1 MRRLILPALLGM
13 LPGALTAQVASVTV
27 SPARATATAGE
38 QLTFR
43 VEARDA
49 GGTVIPPGQ
58 VLWLIGPF
66 EIASVDQQGLVRTH
80 RQGSARVLVRAGG
93 KTAFADLT
101 ILPKP
106 PVRVEL
112 SAEPAELV
120 PGGIS
125 LVRGMAYT
133 EDGEPLRDQPVSYR
147 SSDPR
152 VATIDGAGAVQARGT
167 GEVTITA
174 EAGDAKG
181 QVRLRV
187 SHNTVARLEVVGASI
202 AATGDVVRFTVR
214 AWDAAGKV
222 LPPPPVR
229 WSLTTGGATVYND
242 GAFVAEQAGS
252 YAVTATVGTVSAAA
266 PIAVSQR
273 THQRTLE
280 MAGSVI
286 FSDISAAE
294 GWAIGDAWYVGTGA
308 DRLYTF
314 DIADPANPRLV
325 DSLMVD
331 ARLINDV
338 STTPDGKIGVITRQG
353 ASSRKNGI
361 VFLDLSAPLHPKVL
375 SEYTATVTSGVH
387 SAFIDGHYVYLTD
400 DGTRAMKVI
409 SFADPGNPKEVGHWQ
424 IENTHTTTTE
434 GGQVVGRYLHDIQV
448 KDGLAYLAYFKD
460 GLVILDV
467 GNGIKGGTPEQP
479 KLVSRY
485 TYNTT
490 DFYPPDMLA
499 GTHTIFRW
507 ANYLIVGD
515 EVFPQFFDT
524 SSRERIKTL
533 GRLHILDVSDI
544 EHPVKVAEYSVPNAG
559 SHNVWVEDN
568 VLYVGNF
575 EAGIRAVDVSGELRG
590 DLYAQGREIGNIW
603 SGSPKAFRPNLPMT
617 WGVQPH
623 KGYLFATDLNSGVWV
638 GKLTAKPLVP

>member
-1 MRRLILPALLGM
+1 MLRNALLAF
-13 LPGALTAQVASVTV
+13 LVPGALSAQVASVTV

-38 QLTFR
+38 QLTFKF
-43 VEARDA
+43 EAKDA
-49 GGTVIPPGQ
+49 SGAIVVPEQ
-58 VLWLIGPF
+58 VFWAVGPF
-66 EIASVDQQGLVRTH
+66 EIASVDQKGMVRTH
-80 RQGSARVLVRAGG
+80 RQGSAKVVVRVAGG
-93 KTAFADLT
+93 KTAFAELT

-106 PVRVEL
+106 PVRVDVT
-112 SAEPAELV
+112 AEPAELV
-120 PGGIS
+120 TGGIS

-133 EDGEPLRDQPVSYR
+133 EDVEPLRDQVITYR
-147 SSDPR
+147 SSNPR
-152 VATIDGAGAVQARGT
+152 VATVDVSGAVVARST
-167 GEVTITA
+167 GETTITA
-174 EAGDAKG
+174 EAGSAKG
-181 QVRLRV
+181 QVQIHVRPP
-187 SHNTVARLEVVGASI
+187 TVARLEVVGASL

-222 LPPPPVR
+222 LPPPQVR
-229 WSLTTGGATVYND
+229 WSLTTGGGTIYPD
-242 GAFVAEQAGS
+242 GAFVAEQAGA
-252 YAVTATVGTVSAAA
+252 YAITATVGSVSGAA
-266 PIAVSQR
+266 PIAVSRR
-273 THQRTLE
+273 THQRTFE
-280 MAGSVI
+280 KVGSVV
-286 FSDISAAE
+286 FGDIQAAE
-294 GWAIGDAWYVGTGA
+294 GWAIGDVYYVGTGA

-314 DIADPANPRLV
+314 DISDPSNPKLA

-338 STTPDGKIGVITRQG
+338 STTPDGKIGVITREG

-361 VFLDLSAPLHPKVL
+361 MFLDLSSPLHPKVL

-400 DGTRAMKVI
+400 DGSRLMRVI
-409 SFADPGNPKEVGHWQ
+409 SFADPRNPKEVGSWQ
-424 IENTHTTTTE
+424 IENKHTATID
-434 GGQVVGRYLHDIQV
+434 GGQVIGRYLHDIQV
-448 KDGLAYLAYFKD
+448 KDGFAYLAYFKD

-467 GNGIKGGTPEQP
+467 GNGIKGGSPENP

-499 GTHTIFRW
+499 GTHTVFRW
-507 ANYLIVGD
+507 GNYLIAGD
-515 EVFPQFFDT
+515 EVFPQFFDI

-544 EHPVKVAEYSVPNAG
+544 EHPKKVAEYSVPNAG

-575 EAGIRAVDVSGELRG
+575 EAGIRAVDVAGELRG
-590 DLYAQGREIGNIW
+590 DLYAQGREIGSIW
-603 SGSPKAFRPNLPMT
+603 AASSKAFRPNVPMT

-623 KGYLFATDLNSGVWV
+623 KGFLFATDINSGVWV
-638 GKLTAKPLVP
+638 GKLTPKPLVP